1 MPIDS
6 FICNKKKDK
15 KKDKKKASLYIFTP
29 VDAFMTKTQFSDV
42 CIQLGGECVFIA
54 KKKQLKGQIF
64 QMLT

>member
-54 KKKQLKGQIF
+54 KKNN
-64 QMLT
+64 